1 MEIFIIKIIVLIFLG
16 ISSLLAAA
24 LPWFI
29 KSKLKRTETVFSML
43 NCLSGGVVLGAA
55 FSHMFP
61 ESQAKLKSAF
71 GENDDYPYTSLFSI
85 ICLLF
90 LWGLELELL
99 GGAHA
104 HSEFINQEGKEDAL
118 IPKDQHLNH
127 SESIQISSD
136 TNTSTL
142 PKDYNSITP
151 GIPVSLPIID
161 NIADIQ
167 SYTQSYHMDSV
178 SSQSTAFEAYV
189 FVIALSMHSLF
200 EGLGLGAESEGGL
213 TSIILAVVS
222 HKSLEAFALGLSIF
236 NAKFSRKRTCA
247 IILGYSCATPIGIAI
262 GMSVPS
268 ESNIANLITG
278 ILTAVAAGSFMYI
291 SLVEILPIEFH
302 KQKSRKRIS
311 WCLGCTCIGL
321 AFMAFIAKYA

>member
-1 MEIFIIKIIVLIFLG
+1 MEIFIIKIIVLLFLG

-29 KSKLKRTETVFSML
+29 KSKLKSTETIFSML

-99 GGAHA
+99 GGTHS
-104 HSEFINQEGKEDAL
+104 HSELINQEGKEDVL
-118 IPKDQHLNH
+118 IPKDQNLNH
-127 SESIQISSD
+127 SDPIQNSSD
-136 TNTSTL
+136 TRTPL
-142 PKDYNSITP
+142 PKDTNSSIP
-151 GIPVSLPIID
+151 VVPVSLPIID
-161 NIADIQ
+161 NITDI
-167 SYTQSYHMDSV
+167 QSYHMDNV

-213 TSIILAVVS
+213 VSIILAVAS
-222 HKSLEAFALGLSIF
+222 HKALEAFALGLSIF
-236 NAKFSRKRTCA
+236 NAKFTRKRSSA
-247 IILGYSCATPIGIAI
+247 IILSYSCATPIGIAI

-278 ILTAVAAGSFMYI
+278 ILTAVAAGSFLCI
-291 SLVEILPIEFH
+291 FH
-302 KQKSRKRIS
+302 
-311 WCLGCTCIGL
+311 
-321 AFMAFIAKYA
+321 